1 MDTSFIET
9 FLAVAE
15 HGSIAEAARRL
26 NLTSAAV
33 SQRVRVLEDE
43 VGARLLFRAGRTVR
57 PTESGIAILDRARNF
72 LKDARDLRSIAA
84 TGKPAGQLRLGAVQ
98 TALTGLVPGI
108 LKRMRDA
115 YPQIEIV
122 ITRAGSADLY
132 GKVLAGEL
140 DLAVIAHPPFAVPKA
155 CDWRVLRNEP
165 LIMLTPSSVKSR
177 DPRGVL
183 ASEPFIR
190 QDRKSWAG
198 RIIDGYLR
206 KAGIHPNE
214 CFELDGYESIVVMV
228 DQGLGVALVHEWAP
242 PWPEGLSLRR
252 IPVGGDPFRRPVVA
266 LWTRA
271 TVRIRLVGAFLEEA
285 GKALPIRKAQ
295 RTPRGA

>member
-1 MDTSFIET
+1 AVPEAWRRWRRVARSGGVEASWYPSVCPAAILIADVDTVARRTEVNHGQSYFQTLLFVTMDTDFIET
-9 FLAVAE
+9 FIAVAE

-33 SQRVRVLEDE
+33 TQRVRVLEDDI
-43 VGARLLFRAGRTVR
+43 GARLLVRAGRTVR
-57 PTESGIAILDRARNF
+57 PTDSGIAILERARNF

-98 TALTGLVPGI
+98 TVLTGLFPGI
-108 LKRMRDA
+108 LKRMGEK

-122 ITRAGSADLY
+122 IMRAGSADLY

-140 DLAVIAHPPFAVPKA
+140 DLALIAHPPFAVPKV

-165 LIMLTPSSVKSR
+165 LIMLPPPSVKSR
-177 DPRGVL
+177 DPRVVL

-198 RIIDGYLR
+198 RIIDVYLR
-206 KAGIHPNE
+206 KTGIQPKEH
-214 CFELDGYESIVVMV
+214 FELDGYESIVVMV
-228 DQGLGVALVHEWAP
+228 GQGLG
-242 PWPEGLSLRR
+242 
-252 IPVGGDPFRRPVVA
+252 
-266 LWTRA
+266 
-271 TVRIRLVGAFLEEA
+271 
-285 GKALPIRKAQ
+285 
-295 RTPRGA
+295 

>member
-1 MDTSFIET
+1 MDTDFIET
-9 FLAVAE
+9 FIAVAE

-33 SQRVRVLEDE
+33 TQRVRVLEDDI
-43 VGARLLFRAGRTVR
+43 GARLLVRAGRTVR
-57 PTESGIAILDRARNF
+57 PTDSGIAILERARNF

-98 TALTGLVPGI
+98 TVLTGLFPGI
-108 LKRMRDA
+108 LKRMGEK

-122 ITRAGSADLY
+122 IMRAGSADLY

-140 DLAVIAHPPFAVPKA
+140 DLALIAHPPFAVPKV

-165 LIMLTPSSVKSR
+165 LIMLTPPSVKSR
-177 DPRGVL
+177 DPRVVL

-198 RIIDGYLR
+198 RIIDVYLR
-206 KAGIHPNE
+206 KTGIQPKEH
-214 CFELDGYESIVVMV
+214 FELDGYESIVVMV
-228 DQGLGVALVHEWAP
+228 GQGLGVALVHEWAP

-252 IPVGGDPFRRPVVA
+252 TRVGGDPFRRRVVA
-266 LWTRA
+266 LWSRA
-271 TVRIRLVGAFLEEA
+271 TVRIGLVTLFLEEA
-285 GKALPIRKAQ
+285 DRALTLRKA
-295 RTPRGA
+295 RISG